1 MAVLQ
6 PASHGRAR
14 EKEVMD
20 MDRAQLLELFKKT
33 ASEIAEKDFADVGED
48 SVIASMGVDSL
59 AMLEVVGEMERELTI
74 QVPDD
79 QLVGLET
86 VRQLLDML
94 EKRITA

>member
-1 MAVLQ
+1 
-6 PASHGRAR
+6 
-14 EKEVMD
+14 

-33 ASEIAEKDFADVGED
+33 ASEIAEKDFANIGED

-74 QVPDD
+74 QIPDD

-94 EKRITA
+94 EKRVSA

>member
-1 MAVLQ
+1 
-6 PASHGRAR
+6 
-14 EKEVMD
+14 

-33 ASEIAEKDFADVGED
+33 ASEIAEKDFAEVGED

-74 QVPDD
+74 QIPDD

-86 VRQLLDML
+86 VKQLLDML
-94 EKRITA
+94 EKRISA